1 MKGYKRG
8 QKHVRNLRLYEVHK
22 NGRAYW
28 RLRTPD
34 PGGHGFRERQFSS
47 EGEAQGAFELALVQY
62 QNHGIGAGSFSG
74 RDRAEAIVA
83 RDLAAPFGIS
93 LSEAVKFY
101 AAHHINILESKPVS
115 DVVAEL
121 LKAKKQDGL
130 SFRYLKDLRNRL
142 ERFERSFG
150 TRKISELRLD
160 EIESWLRGLG
170 VAPQTRNTFA
180 MRLSVLFEFARKR
193 RWCAENPLPLVQK
206 AKSNGADEPGVL
218 SPKQFA
224 RLLENASIET
234 LPYWAIGGFAGLRSA
249 ELERLEWCDI
259 DWERALVEV
268 TKGKSKTAARR
279 HIIIRPAL
287 AAWLAP
293 YRAQSGKVCPANL
306 RIRLERDRARAG
318 IANWPGNA
326 LRHSFA
332 SYHLEHFKEPGILC
346 IEMGHNTPTLV
357 QKFYRQRVRPEAA
370 RMWWSILPPASMQH
384 IIVEGDFKVA
394 S

>member
-1 MKGYKRG
+1 
-8 QKHVRNLRLYEVHK
+8 VRNLRLYEVK
-22 NGRAYW
+22 RKGRSYW

-34 PGGHGFRERQFSS
+34 PSGTGFSDRQYSNQA
-47 EGEAQGAFELALVQY
+47 EAQTAFEVALIQY
-62 QNHGIGAGSFSG
+62 TNHGIKAGSLG
-74 RDRAEAIVA
+74 A
-83 RDLAAPFGIS
+83 RERGDALAALDIARQFGVS
-93 LSEAVKFY
+93 LTEALKFY
-101 AAHHINILESKPVS
+101 AAHHVNVLESKLVS
-115 DVVAEL
+115 EALAEL

-160 EIESWLRGLG
+160 EIETWLRNLG
-170 VAPQTRNTFA
+170 VGPQTRNTFA

-193 RWCAENPLPLVQK
+193 RWCAENPLPLVEK
-206 AKSNGADEPGVL
+206 AKSNSADEPGIL
-218 SPKQFA
+218 SPEQFA
-224 RLLENASIET
+224 ALLQAAETET

-279 HIIIRPAL
+279 HIVMQPAL
-287 AAWLAP
+287 LAWLAP
-293 YRAQSGKVCPANL
+293 YRGQTGKVCPTNL
-306 RIRLERDRARAG
+306 RIRLERDRERAG
-318 IANWPGNA
+318 IANWPENG

-332 SYHLEHFKEPGILC
+332 SYHLEYFAEPGLLC
-346 IEMGHNTPTLV
+346 VEMGHNTPTLV
-357 QKFYRQRVRPEAA
+357 QKFYRQRVKPEAA
-370 RMWWSILPPASMQH
+370 KSWWTTIYPAASSEH
-384 IIVEGDFKVA
+384 IIVEGQFKIA